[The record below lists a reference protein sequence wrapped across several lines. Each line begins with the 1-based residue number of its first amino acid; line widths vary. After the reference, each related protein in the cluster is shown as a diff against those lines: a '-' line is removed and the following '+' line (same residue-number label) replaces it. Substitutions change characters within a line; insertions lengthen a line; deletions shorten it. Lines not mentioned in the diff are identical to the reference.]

1 MIKSFLALLQA
12 FVLIFIMMTI
22 PLLGQNENQNEKK
35 NNISLGL
42 GRQLL
47 YTRDM
52 AASPMIYSGHQDLF
66 QFSYYYSGSTNRHIL
81 DVSAGRSLL
90 GASTKN
96 TMMLDY
102 INLSYSYYHFLTSLI
117 DEKLSIFAG
126 LGLNH
131 ISSEKQFNIAEGF
144 MNIGSF
150 DEATNLN
157 ISFLSE
163 LKVASEDKIT
173 LGIHSPFLAY
183 VLRPNYSL
191 FPRDNISKYED
202 APIRYYFGEGKFTS
216 ISNFSGL
223 NLWISYDKTL
233 FQSIA
238 LRVNYNLM
246 YYKINKP
253 TQTGLVA
260 NSLNLNFV
268 YLF

>member
-12 FVLIFIMMTI
+12 FVLILIMTTI
-22 PLLGQNENQNEKK
+22 PLLGQNAKK

-52 AASPMIYSGHQDLF
+52 AASPMMYSGYQDLF
-66 QFSYYYSGSTNRHIL
+66 QISYYYSGCTNRHIL

-102 INLSYSYYHFLTSLI
+102 INLSYSYYHFVTSLI

-157 ISFLSE
+157 LSILSE
-163 LKVASEDKIT
+163 LKIASKDKIT
-173 LGIHSPFLAY
+173 LGIHSPLMAY
-183 VLRPNYSL
+183 ILRPDYSL

-246 YYKINKP
+246 YYKIKKP